1 MEHICYRLLSNHF
14 NQMNLDCQKCIEW
27 GEGSGLQY
35 REKSYDGENMREYE
49 NSFRLRIVV
58 NYQKR
63 YNFPKT

>member
-1 MEHICYRLLSNHF
+1 
-14 NQMNLDCQKCIEW
+14 MNLDCQKCIEW

-49 NSFRLRIVV
+49 NSFRLRIIV